1 MEYNNRGS
9 LGKNKKPVEERN
21 VNAPEYQGKC
31 IVDNVE
37 YYVSGW
43 IRTNTNDNSK
53 FFSLAFTPK
62 EEKPKTN
69 YIGSIKDMKDD
80 IPF

>member
-9 LGKNKKPVEERN
+9 LGKNKKPIEERN

-37 YYVSGW
+37 YYVSAW

-62 EEKPKTN
+62 DEKPQQSKS
-69 YIGSIKDMKDD
+69 SIRDIKDD